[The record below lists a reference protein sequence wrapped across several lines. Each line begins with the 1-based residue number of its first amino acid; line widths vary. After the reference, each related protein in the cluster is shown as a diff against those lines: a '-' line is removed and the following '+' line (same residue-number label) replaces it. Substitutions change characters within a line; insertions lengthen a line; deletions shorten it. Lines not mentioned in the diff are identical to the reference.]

1 MSNLQAAVVGA
12 VHPKSLN
19 SGPMAEHGPR
29 SVLVVAAHPDD
40 ETLGCGGTIARHV
53 AQGDSVH
60 IVIGSDGAAVRGVN
74 HKREPALKDDI
85 DKYAQSPFG
94 SPGWRNGHKA
104 AQIYGVTSITI
115 HDLPDSQ
122 FDKLTMLELAKLVE
136 SHIERIL
143 PTIVYTHSPAD
154 LNLDHRML
162 GEATAIAC
170 RPKPG
175 HPVRELLM
183 YEVPSST
190 EWSPPGVYAPF
201 VPHFFIDI
209 TKYLEIKEKVLQ
221 EAYQTELRETTHPRS
236 ISGVYA
242 LNSWRGASSGFE
254 VAEAFMV
261 GRIRV

>member
-1 MSNLQAAVVGA
+1 M
-12 VHPKSLN
+12 
-19 SGPMAEHGPR
+19 
-29 SVLVVAAHPDD
+29 
-40 ETLGCGGTIARHV
+40 
-53 AQGDSVH
+53 
-60 IVIGSDGAAVRGVN
+60 RGVD
-74 HKREPALKDDI
+74 HRREPALKDDI
-85 DKYAQSPFG
+85 AKYAQSAFS

-104 AQIYGVTSITI
+104 AQIYGATSITI

-122 FDKLTMLELAKLVE
+122 FDKLTMLELAKMIE
-136 SHIERIL
+136 AHIERIQ
-143 PTIVYTHSPAD
+143 PRIVYTHSPAD
-154 LNLDHRML
+154 LNLDHRVF

-175 HPVRELLM
+175 HPVAELYF

-190 EWSPPGVYAPF
+190 EWSPPGSHPPF
-201 VPHFFIDI
+201 VPHMFVDI
-209 TKYLEIKEKVLQ
+209 TKYLEVKEKVLQ
-221 EAYQTELRETTHPRS
+221 EAYQTELRENTHPRS